1 MIKRE
6 TWIMVIVMAALAAL
20 AYYMQAVPDNF
31 IKKALDAGK
40 TATPALSSSSAL
52 ITPGEGLI
60 GGIELSDTQGNSIVL
75 KHEPTVWTLSV
86 NGKDPIQA
94 DQTAVEQAASQAQ
107 GMPVIDAAIKPATA
121 DLSGFGLDKPAY
133 HYKVTMESGKIFTFK
148 IGKPTI
154 INDGYYLQK
163 EDGTIAVVEKFTMD
177 ALLKLLQQPP
187 FLTTATPSPAPVT
200 ETPTATITPPPAPTT
215 TSTATPGA

>member
-1 MIKRE
+1 MIKRQ
-6 TWIMVIVMAALAAL
+6 TWIMVILLAALAGL

-31 IKKALDAGK
+31 MKKAFDSGK
-40 TATPALSSSSAL
+40 TLTPNILALSL
-52 ITPGEGLI
+52 VPPGEGLVS
-60 GGIELSDTQGNSIVL
+60 GIEIADAEGNSVIL
-75 KHEPTVWTLSV
+75 KHEPTVWTVSV
-86 NGKDPIQA
+86 NGKDPIAA

-107 GMPVIDAAIKPATA
+107 GLHLLDAAIKPTTT
-121 DLSGFGLDKPAY
+121 DLSGFGLDKPVY
-133 HYKVTMESGKIFTFK
+133 RYKVTTESGKIFTFK

-163 EDGTIAVVEKFTMD
+163 EDGTIAVVEKLTMD
-177 ALLKLLQQPP
+177 ALLNLLKQPP

-200 ETPTATITPPPAPTT
+200 ETPTATITAPPAPTT